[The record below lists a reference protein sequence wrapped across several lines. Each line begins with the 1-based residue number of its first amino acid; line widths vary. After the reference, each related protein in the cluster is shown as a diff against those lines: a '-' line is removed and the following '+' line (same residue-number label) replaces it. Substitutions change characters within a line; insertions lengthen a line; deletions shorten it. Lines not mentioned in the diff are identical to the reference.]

1 MSAQSRGGGGLKSR
15 APLERW
21 ATLTVWSPQ
30 PARLPGAGGVQGG
43 KGRGGCLR
51 RAQRR
56 AQRRAGWRGAPRGK
70 RTEQSSLPLTA
81 HLSGGRPS
89 SWSGPHRLG
98 PALAAPVSL
107 PIELF
112 EGLTC
117 PDSSAGWSRVIML
130 QRIWSWKSQG
140 PSWVLCP
147 LRPGDRSE
155 VPPTCLPVQGSL
167 GGLTHRRVT
176 LVRLVRSC
184 LIPPLSLLV
193 ARHTKP
199 PQISSP
205 LVPPVLSLDHDKVPS
220 GVVP

>member
-1 MSAQSRGGGGLKSR
+1 MSAQSRGGGGLKSW

-21 ATLTVWSPQ
+21 ATLAVWSPQ
-30 PARLPGAGGVQGG
+30 PTRLPGSGGVQGG
-43 KGRGGCLR
+43 KESGGSL
-51 RAQRR
+51 RR

-70 RTEQSSLPLTA
+70 RTEQSSPPLTA
-81 HLSGGRPS
+81 HLSGGPPS

-107 PIELF
+107 PLELF

-117 PDSSAGWSRVIML
+117 PDSSAGWSRVML
-130 QRIWSWKSQG
+130 QRMWSWKSQG

-155 VPPTCLPVQGSL
+155 VPPTCLPVPASL

-176 LVRLVRSC
+176 LVRLVRLS

-199 PQISSP
+199 TKISSP
-205 LVPPVLSLDHDKVPS
+205 LVPPALSLDHDNVPS